1 MAVLL
6 WLRTASPC
14 SGAGAVA
21 SGSVEKAGR
30 RLSAG
35 GCPGPPPY
43 RSGPRAPQAL
53 ATQVSPLSWLRK
65 PDPFLHDASLPLGLN
80 PAPLPP
86 GGWLGGPVPCKR
98 AGSRDPPGSSA
109 APASACL
116 PTCSALPAG
125 QVDPPGALSPDL
137 THPPLLRARN
147 HRARD
152 SLGLTCLAVC
162 LAVWFSLLSPHL
174 WLPGPSRCLVCPPP
188 ACFLPFCRVQ
198 ILLSLRTPVL
208 PQRVCSRSPVLTGQ
222 APAGKPPPPDILGSF
237 LPWGWVG
244 QSHHGLT
251 QTWVPPLAPVPLV
264 VSPWVL
270 ATACPCE
277 PWALPRPRPRDRFGG
292 LPPGPVA
299 SPHTSSHHCS
309 SPRATSFHRKPRRR
323 SALSLARGPQPGW
336 VGRRTRRKRQE
347 KPPEERHPAPSL
359 PSRCSPGVS
368 CPALCLSAP
377 SWLRSKAPSGIL
389 HGRDLDARPGTL
401 RLSNP
406 SAATGTPC
414 TRSRGTGRTQRLWTG
429 AAPCEEGRALPASPC
444 LATRPLTD
452 GHH

>member
-1 MAVLL
+1 M
-6 WLRTASPC
+6 
-14 SGAGAVA
+14 
-21 SGSVEKAGR
+21 
-30 RLSAG
+30 
-35 GCPGPPPY
+35 
-43 RSGPRAPQAL
+43 
-53 ATQVSPLSWLRK
+53 SWLRK

-208 PQRVCSRSPVLTGQ
+208 PPESLQPVSSAHGTGPCWQTTSPRHPRMLPPMGVGG
-222 APAGKPPPPDILGSF
+222 AEPPWPHPDFGPA
-237 LPWGWVG
+237 
-244 QSHHGLT
+244 
-251 QTWVPPLAPVPLV
+251 
-264 VSPWVL
+264 
-270 ATACPCE
+270 
-277 PWALPRPRPRDRFGG
+277 PRPR
-292 LPPGPVA
+292 A
-299 SPHTSSHHCS
+299 SSRVPLGVSHS
-309 SPRATSFHRKPRRR
+309 
-323 SALSLARGPQPGW
+323 LSL
-336 VGRRTRRKRQE
+336 
-347 KPPEERHPAPSL
+347 
-359 PSRCSPGVS
+359 
-368 CPALCLSAP
+368 
-377 SWLRSKAPSGIL
+377 
-389 HGRDLDARPGTL
+389 
-401 RLSNP
+401 
-406 SAATGTPC
+406 
-414 TRSRGTGRTQRLWTG
+414 
-429 AAPCEEGRALPASPC
+429 
-444 LATRPLTD
+444 
-452 GHH
+452 